1 MTQAPT
7 NALFNAGDAATQTLP
22 QKHEPSE
29 DLRRILEQSDLDRIL
44 KAESTVRRLTPK
56 ALDAMGVLERS
67 LMVADGLYTISEAIT
82 PKVLGHLRPLIGSSL
97 GFKCD
102 KQYPDDI
109 ISKCITDALVLGVM
123 PVGNEFNIISG
134 KVYVTREG
142 FTRLLREYP
151 GLTDL
156 RIEYDVPIAR
166 GDKGATVG
174 FKASWRLGD
183 VSDSLDG
190 TVPVKGEGADLILG
204 KADRKVRAR
213 IYARI
218 TGSTFTTDGE
228 IEDDTPPPA
237 TDKPRNG
244 RTADE
249 LNATLAAKTPQ
260 GNTPKADPATAAN
273 PSASSP
279 STASPSPAATSG
291 LTPQDQ
297 PEAAASA
304 QGSPATGKTGSA
316 AAKQGKST
324 GDVDAKPPWEK

>member
-7 NALFNAGDAATQTLP
+7 NALFNAGAAATQTVP

-102 KQYPDDI
+102 KQYTDDI

-228 IEDDTPPPA
+228 IDDDTPPPA

-249 LNATLAAKTPQ
+249 LNATLAAKTTPPA
-260 GNTPKADPATAAN
+260 NT
-273 PSASSP
+273 
-279 STASPSPAATSG
+279 SPAAPAESG
-291 LTPQDQ
+291 QTQT
-297 PEAAASA
+297 
-304 QGSPATGKTGSA
+304 GSPATTVPAAPSGPIPRDQTASSSAQGATGSGTSGSA